1 MNQPDRPGNFALARR
16 NLDNG
21 AEQVRIVTPLPV
33 SRQQLVTLA
42 KEHDRAELRADANSS
57 WRWFVV
63 ELAPEEVP
71 RQSK

>member
-1 MNQPDRPGNFALARR
+1 MNQPDHTGNFALARR

-21 AEQVRIVTPLPV
+21 AEQIRIVTPLPV
-33 SRQQLVTLA
+33 SRHQLVTLA
-42 KEHDRAELRADANSS
+42 KEYDRSELQADSNSS

-71 RQSK
+71 RQAV